1 MKTTKH
7 RWAAIL
13 LGLLTLF
20 VSACGDSN
28 DFNQV
33 SGQQGNPNNGGGGNL
48 VFVGDYLGAN
58 NFNGQIGEL
67 DLTVNSN
74 GQASGTYTVE
84 DTLLLQTIDI
94 NPGVYN
100 VAGSVNLTTGSFNLS
115 GTFPGLGNFTI
126 AGNLPVGGNVGSYTV
141 TVNGQTF
148 TGNIQAASQGVP
160 TPPPNGGGNN
170 NGDAALFFG
179 GNLSNFSFNP
189 GGGYNGFN
197 PPVDNGSLISG
208 TITQNSNTNNQ
219 VLITLSEIN
228 LATTETTALVFGV
241 ITQDGEELV
250 VGQTYDLVDS
260 VETGALLSL
269 STSIGSSISEAWVA
283 TPGTSSGTVTVVAIT
298 AAGVELDFDFDNVV
312 PNSEVSG
319 NQATGSFS
327 VSGTVFANYAPT
339 LP

>member
-7 RWAAIL
+7 KWAALL

-20 VSACGDSN
+20 VTACGDSN
-28 DFNQV
+28 DYTQV
-33 SGQQGNPNNGGGGNL
+33 SGQQGNPNNGGLIFPGN
-48 VFVGDYLGAN
+48 YLGAN
-58 NFNGQIGEL
+58 TFVGQIGEL
-67 DLTVNSN
+67 DLTVNNN

-84 DTLLLQTIDI
+84 DALLLQTIDI

-100 VAGSVNLTTGSFNLS
+100 VVGTVNLTTGAFNLS

-126 AGNLPVGGNVGSYTV
+126 VGTLPVGGNVASYTV

-170 NGDAALFFG
+170 DGDVALFFG
-179 GNLSNFSFNP
+179 GELSSFSFSP
-189 GGGYNGFN
+189 DGSYSGFN
-197 PPVDNGSLISG
+197 PPVDNGSLITG
-208 TITQNSNTNNQ
+208 TITQNSDTNNQ
-219 VLITLSEIN
+219 VLVTLSEIN
-228 LATTETTALVFGV
+228 LGTTETTALVFGV

-250 VGQTYDLVDS
+250 VGQTYDLIES
-260 VETGALLSL
+260 EETGALLSL
-269 STSIGSSISEAWVA
+269 STSIGTDISEAWVA
-283 TPGTSSGTVTVVAIT
+283 TPGTSTGTVTVVAIT

-312 PNSEVSG
+312 PNSEVAG
-319 NQATGSFS
+319 NEAAGSFS
-327 VSGTVFANYAPT
+327 VSGTVFANYSPN